1 MKKLLHKAQGVVT
14 LTVTGAEPERFLNA
28 CAKAGVL
35 FWGAEPVDPVTLRL
49 KLHARQRRRA
59 EAIAARLL
67 CEVRADSRQGA
78 PFFLARFRRRYAFL
92 VGMAASL
99 SAVFLLSQFILT
111 VEVRGN
117 DRVPAAVILSELRR
131 LGVRP
136 GAFGPA
142 LDEGAIAQEALLALG
157 DLSWMAVNLHGTRAE
172 VLVREREPKPPLEDD
187 RIPADVVAEATGIL
201 THLETWQGKAL
212 FREGDTVVAGD
223 VVISGWMPIEPPPY
237 SGLGDLGGRAVRAQ
251 GRVEARTWRTLTASI
266 PLETAVKE
274 PTGRETTRLSL
285 CVLGKRLNFYRNSGI
300 SYPEYD
306 KITRVHTLTLP
317 GGRTLPLSLVTQT
330 LREVEL
336 LSAPVDAEGAAAMLE
351 AALEERLDALVE
363 GGRVVSREVSRV
375 EEGGLLTVRLLA
387 ECREEIGRTVEWP
400 AGTKEK

>member
-28 CAKAGVL
+28 CAKAGIL

-67 CEVRADSRQGA
+67 CEVKADSQQGA

-92 VGMAASL
+92 VGMTLSL
-99 SAVFLLSQFILT
+99 TAVFLLSQFVLT

-117 DRVPAAVILSELRR
+117 ETVPAAVILSELRR

-142 LDEGAIAQEALLALG
+142 LDEGAIAQEALISLG

-172 VLVREREPKPPLEDD
+172 VLVREKEPKPELEDT
-187 RIPADVVAEATGIL
+187 RTPADVVAEATGII
-201 THLETWQGKAL
+201 THLEAWQGKAL
-212 FREGDTVVAGD
+212 FEEGDTVVAGD

-237 SGLGDLGGRAVRAQ
+237 SDLGDLGGRAVRAQ
-251 GRVEARTWRTLTASI
+251 GRIEARTWRALSASI

-274 PTGRETTRLSL
+274 PTGREKTLLSL
-285 CVLGKRLNFYRNSGI
+285 CVLGKRLNFYGNSGI
-300 SYPEYD
+300 SFPEYD
-306 KITRVHTLTLP
+306 KITQVHTLTLP
-317 GGRTLPLSLVTQT
+317 GGRALPLSLVTQT
-330 LREVEL
+330 VREVEL
-336 LSAPVDAEGAAAMLE
+336 LSAPIDAEGAAAMLE
-351 AALEERLDALVE
+351 TALRERLAVLVE
-363 GGRVVSREVSRV
+363 DGQVVSCEVSCV

-387 ECREEIGRTVEWP
+387 ECREEIGQTVEWP
-400 AGTKEK
+400 AGT